1 MLVKKNIVIDD
12 KMWKELKLF
21 AELHKDMSV
30 SNIIRESVALFLE
43 DKQENDIAFKMRLAT
58 EEVDEIEQEEIEN
71 RLKKL
76 TKDDLATAETIKL

>member
-21 AELHKDMSV
+21 AELHKDKSV

-43 DKQENDIAFKMRLAT
+43 DKQESDIAFKMRLAT
-58 EEVDEIEQEEIEN
+58 EEVDEIEQEEIEK

-76 TKDDLATAETIKL
+76 TKDDLATGEVIKL